1 MAEWEKRLHDL
12 LATPPQEQEQWI
24 QRDLAENKAAWSG
37 TLAGDSPSEEDD
49 QDIERDV
56 AREEAVLRDLLAG
69 DRSPQAVVQAAERL
83 TDVTKYSTRSCP
95 ADTDG
100 PPVLW
105 VEHEGQAGHSPGRP
119 EDCARCGEA
128 VAEELDKLW
137 VGRAGPEGL
146 HYRDVFI
153 LFNSLANITDGATGS
168 GGGKASAMVAALR
181 SKGVP
186 LSVVRPGDKDDM
198 RDMALA
204 VTDQVT
210 VTDWGAVQGLERRVV
225 VCVHSEVKDYADGH
239 TATSRCTSQLL
250 YIR

>member
-1 MAEWEKRLHDL
+1 M
-12 LATPPQEQEQWI
+12 
-24 QRDLAENKAAWSG
+24 
-37 TLAGDSPSEEDD
+37 
-49 QDIERDV
+49 
-56 AREEAVLRDLLAG
+56 
-69 DRSPQAVVQAAERL
+69 
-83 TDVTKYSTRSCP
+83 TDVTKYSPRSCP

-105 VEHEGQAGHSPGRP
+105 LLHEGQAGHSPGRP

-128 VAEELDKLW
+128 VAEELVKLG

-146 HYRDVFI
+146 RYRDVFI
-153 LFNSLANITDGATGS
+153 LFKSVANITDGATGS
-168 GGGKASAMVAALR
+168 GGGEASAMVAALR

-186 LSVVRPGDKDDM
+186 LVVVRPGDRNVM

-204 VTDQVT
+204 VTDRVT
-210 VTDWGAVQGLERRVV
+210 VSEWSVVRGLERRVV
-225 VCVHSEVKDYADGH
+225 VCVHSEVKRYTVGH